1 MVAYEACDLCGLDI
15 TGAPVVKTIGGE
27 EHHFCCQGCA
37 RVYQAAYENGILDQV
52 VTKPAKKDKTKG
64 EGIFQQGESTH
75 FSIEGMWCAGCA
87 LAAENVLKS
96 MPGIQAADVSFAAES
111 GRLQYDPKLANPE
124 QVLQSL
130 DALGYHARLM
140 DDAEDKK
147 TSKQQE
153 RTFLQLI
160 TSAAFGMQVMIIYL
174 VQLYQQYSAGNFN
187 LPMVR
192 ELQYLAWALATP
204 VLFFGG
210 SSFLKGAWRA
220 LRAKTATMDTLVSLG
235 TLSAYGYSVY
245 IALMGTGEA
254 YFDSVAM
261 ITTFVMIGRWLEAI
275 GGGQARK
282 GIRKLLALQPQK
294 TWLKNGEDW
303 AEVKAGSLAKGQTIL
318 VKPGERVP
326 VDATVLD
333 GHAAVDE
340 SLLTGEST
348 PVGKAP
354 GDQVFAGTVVSDSP
368 LICQVERPMDATRL
382 AQITELVEQT
392 LTAKPAI
399 QRIAD
404 KASAWFAIGILLA
417 AVITAVV
424 WYLRTGMFSHAL
436 INAVA
441 VLVVA
446 CPCALGLA
454 TPLALTVSLS
464 KAAGEGVLVRKSN
477 ALEQAGQCSMVVF
490 DKTGTLTQGHLS
502 LVAVQVSA
510 QSKTSEAE
518 ALLLAASAEAASE
531 HPIAVAIREA
541 VSDQS
546 SPYKGEDYKNL
557 RGMGVSVQIEDHR
570 LLLGSLRLFGPKED
584 YPELAKEAQEY
595 ANQGNSIVWMG
606 WDEAPFA
613 FISLRDEPNPDAK
626 ELIEKL
632 KTQALRIAILSG
644 DSVETTK
651 AIAGELGVTD
661 YRGHCLPA
669 DKTAAIKTWQGQGEK
684 VMMIGDGV
692 NDAPALAQADVS
704 ITVAGG
710 TDIAGETSDLILMHP
725 DLLLIPWFVRLSR
738 RVYRIIRENLGWA
751 FAYNLIS
758 VPLAAFGLISPVIA
772 AAAMATSSLLVVG
785 NSLRLRGQK

>member
-1 MVAYEACDLCGLDI
+1 MVAYDTCDLCGLDI
-15 TGAPVVKTIGGE
+15 TGKPIIKTIGGE
-27 EHHFCCQGCA
+27 EKHFCCQGCA

-52 VTKPAKKDKTKG
+52 VTKPVKSDKTKG

-96 MPGIQAADVSFAAES
+96 MPGIQSADVSFAAES
-111 GRLQYDPKLANPE
+111 GRLQYDPKVANPE

-130 DALGYHARLM
+130 DALGYHARM
-140 DDAEDKK
+140 MEDVEDKK
-147 TSKQQE
+147 SSKQQE
-153 RTFLQLI
+153 KTFLQLI
-160 TSAAFGMQVMIIYL
+160 TAAAFGMQVMILYL
-174 VQLYQQYSAGNFN
+174 VQLYQQYGAGNFD

-192 ELQYLAWALATP
+192 HLQYLAWALATP
-204 VLFFGG
+204 VLFIGG
-210 SSFLKGAWRA
+210 SSFLRGAWRA

-245 IALMGTGEA
+245 IALTGTGEA

-282 GIRKLLALQPQK
+282 GIRKLLALQPK
-294 TWLKNGEDW
+294 TAWLKNGDDW
-303 AEVKAGSLAKGQTIL
+303 AEVKAGSLAQGQTIL

-326 VDATVLD
+326 VDAKVLE

-348 PVGKAP
+348 PVEKAP
-354 GDQVFAGTVVSDSP
+354 GELVFAGTVVSDSP
-368 LICQVERPMDATRL
+368 LICQVEKPMDATRL
-382 AQITELVEQT
+382 AQITKLVEQT
-392 LTAKPAI
+392 LTTKPSI

-417 AVITAVV
+417 AVITAIV
-424 WYLRTGMFSHAL
+424 WYLQTGAFSHAL

-490 DKTGTLTQGHLS
+490 DKTGTLTQGRLS
-502 LVAVQVSA
+502 LVTVETSA
-510 QSKTSEAE
+510 DSEYNEDE
-518 ALLLAASAEAASE
+518 ALLLAAAAEAASE
-531 HPIAVAIREA
+531 HPIALAIREA
-541 VSDQS
+541 ASTKQL
-546 SPYKGEDYKNL
+546 PYKAEDFKNL
-557 RGMGVSVQIEDHR
+557 RGMGVSAQVGDHR
-570 LLLGSLRLFGPKED
+570 LLIGSLRLFGEKD
-584 YPELAKEAQEY
+584 KFAVLAKKAQAY
-595 ANQGNSIVWMG
+595 SDQGNTIVWMG

-613 FISLRDEPNPDAK
+613 FLALRDEPNPDAK
-626 ELIEKL
+626 ELVEKL
-632 KTQALRIAILSG
+632 KAQGLRIAILSG

-651 AIAGELGVTD
+651 AIAGELGVD
-661 YRGHCLPA
+661 DFRGHCMPA
-669 DKTAAIKTWQGQGEK
+669 DKTAAIKAWQDQNEK

-710 TDIAGETSDLILMHP
+710 TDIAGETSDLILMRP
-725 DLLLIPWFVRLSR
+725 DLLLIPWFIHLSR

-751 FAYNLIS
+751 FAYNMIS

-785 NSLRLRGQK
+785 NSLRLRK

>member
-1 MVAYEACDLCGLDI
+1 MVTYEACDLCGLDI
-15 TGAPVVKTIGGE
+15 TGAPVVKNIGGE

-37 RVYQAAYENGILDQV
+37 RVYQAAFENGMLDQV
-52 VTKPAKKDKTKG
+52 VTKPAKKEKSKG

-96 MPGIQAADVSFAAES
+96 EPGIQAADVSFAAES
-111 GRLQYDPKLANPE
+111 GRLQYDPKVANPE
-124 QVLQSL
+124 QVLKSL

-140 DDAEDKK
+140 EDAEDNK

-153 RTFLQLI
+153 KTFLQLI

-174 VQLYQQYSAGNFN
+174 VQLYQQYSAGSFN

-192 ELQYLAWALATP
+192 ELQYLAWALSTP
-204 VLFFGG
+204 ILFIGG

-245 IALMGTGEA
+245 IALTGTGEA

-282 GIRKLLALQPQK
+282 GIRKLLALQPK
-294 TWLKNGEDW
+294 NAWLKNRDDW
-303 AEVKAGSLAKGQTIL
+303 AEVKAGSLVEGQIIL

-326 VDATVLD
+326 VDAKVMT
-333 GHAAVDE
+333 GNAAVE
-340 SLLTGEST
+340 EALLTGEST
-348 PVGKAP
+348 PVEKAP
-354 GDQVFAGTVVSDSP
+354 GDLIYAGTVVSDSP
-368 LICQVERPMDATRL
+368 LVCRVERPMDATRL

-392 LTAKPAI
+392 LTAKPTI
-399 QRIAD
+399 QRLAD

-417 AVITAVV
+417 SIFTAVI
-424 WYLRTGMFSHAL
+424 WYFKTGIFSHAL

-502 LVAVQVSA
+502 LVVVQVSPE
-510 QSKTSEAE
+510 SKYSEGQ
-518 ALLLAASAEAASE
+518 ALQLAASAEAAFE
-531 HPIAVAIREA
+531 HPIALAIREGA
-541 VSDQS
+541 AGNP
-546 SPYKGEDYKNL
+546 SPYTGEDFKNL
-557 RGMGVSVQIEDHR
+557 RGMGVSAQIDGHR
-570 LLLGSLRLFGPKED
+570 LLIGSLRLFGEKD
-584 YPELAKEAQEY
+584 KFSDLAKKAQEY
-595 ANQGNSIVWMG
+595 ANQGNTIVWLG

-613 FISLRDEPNPDAK
+613 FLALRDEPNPEAK
-626 ELIEKL
+626 GLIEKL
-632 KTQALRIAILSG
+632 KAQNLRIAILSG

-651 AIAGELGVTD
+651 AVAGELGVVD
-661 YRGHCLPA
+661 FKGHCMPA
-669 DKTAAIKTWQGQGEK
+669 DKTEAIKQWQDMGEM

-710 TDIAGETSDLILMHP
+710 TDIAGETSDLILMRP
-725 DLLLIPWFVRLSR
+725 DLQLIPWFTHLSK

-785 NSLRLRGQK
+785 NSLRLKRN

>member
-15 TGAPVVKTIGGE
+15 TAKPVIKTIGGE
-27 EHHFCCQGCA
+27 EKNFCCQGCA
-37 RVYQAAYENGILDQV
+37 RVYQAAYENGMLDQV
-52 VTKPAKKDKTKG
+52 VTKPEKKEKSIG
-64 EGIFQQGESTH
+64 EGIFQPGESTH
-75 FSIEGMWCAGCA
+75 FSIQGMWCAGCA

-96 MPGIQAADVSFAAES
+96 MPGIQSADVSFAAES
-111 GRLQYDPKLANPE
+111 GRLQYDPKVANPE
-124 QVLQSL
+124 EVLKSL
-130 DALGYHARLM
+130 DALGYQARMM
-140 DDAEDKK
+140 DDADDKK

-153 RTFLQLI
+153 KTFLQLI
-160 TSAAFGMQVMIIYL
+160 TAAAFGMQVMILYL
-174 VQLYQQYSAGNFN
+174 VQLYQQYGAGNFG

-192 ELQYLAWALATP
+192 HLQYLAWALATP
-204 VLFFGG
+204 VLFIGG
-210 SSFLKGAWRA
+210 SSFLRGAWRA

-245 IALMGTGEA
+245 IALTGSGEA

-282 GIRKLLALQPQK
+282 GIRKLLALQPK
-294 TWLKNGEDW
+294 TAWLKKGNDW
-303 AEVKAGSLAKGQTIL
+303 VEVKAGSLAQGQMIL

-326 VDATVLD
+326 VDAQVIE
-333 GHAAVDE
+333 GQAAVDE
-340 SLLTGEST
+340 SLLTGESI
-348 PVGKAP
+348 PVGKMP
-354 GDQVFAGTVVSDSP
+354 GDAVYAGTVVSDSP
-368 LICQVERPMDATRL
+368 LVCQVEKPMDATRL

-392 LTAKPAI
+392 LTSKPAI
-399 QRIAD
+399 QRLAD

-417 AVITAVV
+417 AMITAFV

-502 LVAVQVSA
+502 LVAVERAGNNELTDKQVLA
-510 QSKTSEAE
+510 
-518 ALLLAASAEAASE
+518 LAASAEAASE
-531 HPIAVAIREA
+531 HPIALAIREA
-541 VSDQS
+541 AGIDSLSYQ
-546 SPYKGEDYKNL
+546 GEDFKNL
-557 RGMGVSVQIEDHR
+557 RGMGVSAQIDDHR
-570 LLLGSLRLFGPKED
+570 LLIGSLRLFGEQEKFA
-584 YPELAKEAQEY
+584 ELVKRAQMY
-595 ANQGNSIVWMG
+595 ANQGNTIVWMG

-613 FISLRDEPNPDAK
+613 FLALRDEPNPDAK
-626 ELIEKL
+626 ELVEKL
-632 KTQALRIAILSG
+632 KTQGLRIAILSG

-651 AIAGELGVTD
+651 AIAEMLAVED
-661 YRGHCLPA
+661 FRGHCMPA
-669 DKTAAIKTWQGQGEK
+669 DKTEAIRAWQSQGEQ
-684 VMMIGDGV
+684 VLMIGDGV

-710 TDIAGETSDLILMHP
+710 TDIAGETSDLILMRP
-725 DLLLIPWFVRLSR
+725 DLLQIPWFIHLSR

-751 FAYNLIS
+751 FAYNMIS

-785 NSLRLRGQK
+785 NSLRLKR